1 MTVVPAPA
9 LPDWLA
15 PALPYRRVMVPTS
28 EGRVHA
34 IDDGEGPAVLL
45 MHGNPTWSFLWRK
58 VIAAL
63 RTTPEGAKLR
73 VIAPDLLG
81 LGLSDKPR
89 RASDH
94 TIPRHVRAIDEA
106 LLALGVTDVLL
117 AAQDW
122 GGPIGVGAMKAL
134 AERGGRVRG
143 MLLSNTAV
151 LPVARPLRSTPFH
164 RFARMPILSDLAFRA
179 ALFPIPVLS
188 RVQGDPR
195 SIGRVERRAYRWPL
209 RHLRDRAAPLGLARM
224 VPGTLDHPSVPHV
237 DAIGAFAKSFAGP
250 IGLVWGMRDPILG
263 RALSRHRREL
273 TPVFVEETRAGHFLQ
288 EEVPDALARALVRL
302 DAMR

>member
-1 MTVVPAPA
+1 MTVLPSPP

-15 PALPYRRVMVPTS
+15 PALPFRRVLIETS
-28 EGRVHA
+28 VGRVHA
-34 IDDGEGPAVLL
+34 IDDGEGPAVVL

-58 VIAAL
+58 VITAL
-63 RTTPEGAKLR
+63 RAAPEGKAYR
-73 VIAPDLLG
+73 IVVPDLLG

-89 RASDH
+89 RTSDH
-94 TIPRHVRAIDEA
+94 TIPRHVTAIDEA
-106 LLALGVTDVLL
+106 LAALGVSDALL

-122 GGPIGVGAMKAL
+122 GGPIGVGAMRAL
-134 AERGGRVRG
+134 VSRGGRLRG

-164 RFARMPILSDLAFRA
+164 RFARMPIVSDLAFRA
-179 ALFPIPVLS
+179 ALFPVPILG

-195 SIGRVERRAYRWPL
+195 SIGRFETRAYRWPL
-209 RHLRDRAAPLGLARM
+209 RRFSDRAAPLGLARM

-237 DAIGAFAKSFAGP
+237 DAIGAFATAFSGP
-250 IGLVWGMRDPILG
+250 IGLVWGTRDPILG

-273 TPVFVEETRAGHFLQ
+273 RPAFVEETPAGHFLQ
-288 EEVPDALARALVRL
+288 EEVPEALAAALIRL
-302 DAMR
+302 DAMA